1 MYMATPAKKPI
12 KKKTRSQSIVPVIK
26 AEVLLPKKEESNIAQ
41 MVTSQTMRGGTRLVQ
56 GIMLPPKVVAQIA
69 DQVAKAVF
77 DRVPKPRQNTKKKA
91 SKSLE
96 YAFVMDTSAIIDG
109 RIFDLAKVGAFFGN
123 FIVISGV
130 LDELKNIADSKDDVK
145 KERGKRAL
153 RSLDDFKKLK
163 DVKLIHVEDIESH
176 KAVDERII
184 AYAKRNK
191 GRILTCDFN
200 LSKKARITGVT
211 SIDLYEM
218 ANILKTT
225 AVPGEDFFVKIV
237 QKGKGANQGVG
248 YLPDGTMIVVEQGES
263 LIEKTVKVTISRV
276 IQTDAGRI
284 FFGKITA

>member
-1 MYMATPAKKPI
+1 MATVKKKPV
-12 KKKTRSQSIVPVIK
+12 KKKLTPKSIVPVLE
-26 AEVLLPKKEESNIAQ
+26 AELVLPKKEEGGIAQ

-69 DQVAKAVF
+69 DQVAKAVY
-77 DRVPKPRQNTKKKA
+77 DRVPRRTSSGKKKTPV
-91 SKSLE
+91 KVDVG
-96 YAFVMDTSAIIDG
+96 FVLDTSAIIDG
-109 RIFDLAKVGAFFGN
+109 RIFDLARVGAFFGN
-123 FIVISGV
+123 FTVISGV

-153 RSLDDFKKLK
+153 RNLEEFKRIK
-163 DVKLIHVEDIESH
+163 DVKLLHAEEDVTK

-184 AYAKRNK
+184 DFAKKHK

-200 LSKKARITGVT
+200 LSKKARITGVI

-225 AVPGEDFFVKIV
+225 AVPGEEFFVKVV
-237 QKGKGANQGVG
+237 QRGKGANQGVG
-248 YLPDGTMIVVEQGES
+248 YLPDGTMVVIEQGENQMD
-263 LIEKTVKVTISRV
+263 KTLKVLISRV

-284 FFGKITA
+284 FFAKITQ

>member
-1 MYMATPAKKPI
+1 MVYMAAATKKLT
-12 KKKTRSQSIVPVIK
+12 KKKTTSKALIPVP
-26 AEVLLPKKEESNIAQ
+26 EVELELEKKEEINIAQ

-69 DQVAKAVF
+69 DQVAKAVY
-77 DRVPKPRQNTKKKA
+77 DRVPKRSTTGKKKT
-91 SKSLE
+91 SKVDVG
-96 YAFVMDTSAIIDG
+96 FVLDTSAIIDG
-109 RIFDLAKVGAFFGN
+109 RIFDLARVGAFFGN
-123 FIVISGV
+123 FTVISGV

-153 RSLDDFKKLK
+153 RNLDDFKKLK
-163 DVKLIHVEDIESH
+163 DVKLLHAVEENSG

-184 AYAKRNK
+184 DYAKKNK

-225 AVPGEDFFVKIV
+225 AVPGEEFFVKVV
-237 QKGKGANQGVG
+237 QRGKGANQGVG
-248 YLPDGTMIVVEQGES
+248 YLPDGTMVVIEQGENQMD
-263 LIEKTVKVTISRV
+263 KTLKVLISRV

-284 FFGKITA
+284 FFAKISP

>member
-1 MYMATPAKKPI
+1 MATVKKKPAKK
-12 KKKTRSQSIVPVIK
+12 KVHLRSIV
-26 AEVLLPKKEESNIAQ
+26 EVPELEAIIPKREEANIAQ
-41 MVTSQTMRGGTRLVQ
+41 IVTSQTMRGGTRLVQ

-69 DQVAKAVF
+69 DQVAKAVYE
-77 DRVPKPRQNTKKKA
+77 RVPKRSAPGNKKK
-91 SKSLE
+91 STNKSDVG
-96 YAFVMDTSAIIDG
+96 FVLDTSAIIDG
-109 RIFDLAKVGAFFGN
+109 RIFDLARVGAFFGN
-123 FIVISGV
+123 FTVISGV

-153 RSLDDFKKLK
+153 KNLEEFKKIK
-163 DVKLIHVEDIESH
+163 DVKLLHAVEEATQ

-184 AYAKRNK
+184 DFAKKHK

-225 AVPGEDFFVKIV
+225 AVPGEEFFVKVV
-237 QKGKGANQGVG
+237 QRGKGANQGVG
-248 YLPDGTMIVVEQGES
+248 YLPDGTMVVIEQGENQMD
-263 LIEKTVKVTISRV
+263 KTLKVLISRV

-284 FFGKITA
+284 FFAKISP